1 MASRLRKLTVVF
13 AGRYRAGARWS
24 QGNPP
29 PLGRARLLPS
39 RRWLGYRPRAVGR
52 CSVPAKFALGAWWNT
67 VCIRR
72 LVAVRLRGARDWRKE
87 KPSELCTPKVHLCSK
102 VSQALA
108 VRRLGSQSSRLSL
121 WTCRCFLRATTGFRV
136 LRPKPL
142 FLSQGSICKQY
153 AKSENRGRIFRL
165 DWCVFPKSL
174 WRCGLRS
181 FFAAGFVAAFS

>member
-1 MASRLRKLTVVF
+1 ML
-13 AGRYRAGARWS
+13 ARH
-24 QGNPP
+24 
-29 PLGRARLLPS
+29 AAI
-39 RRWLGYRPRAVGR
+39 PRADAHSANVSLTHVPELVLGGPRVVGIQCQR
-52 CSVPAKFALGAWWNT
+52 ISLWGAWWNT

-121 WTCRCFLRATTGFRV
+121 CTGRCFLRATTGFRV

-142 FLSQGSICKQY
+142 FLSYRPICKQY
-153 AKSENRGRIFRL
+153 AKPENRGRFFGMDR
-165 DWCVFPKSL
+165 CVFPKSL
-174 WRCGLRS
+174 I
-181 FFAAGFVAAFS
+181 